1 MSKHFFCTL
10 LCFFVGCTFIFA
22 QSQRLS
28 DKYINY
34 IKKYHPLAQ
43 QQQKMHGIPASIT
56 LAQGLLE
63 SQCGESRLA
72 KVGNNH
78 FGIKCNGWT
87 GDTILKD
94 DDKIND
100 CFRRYSRAEDSFSD
114 HSAFLKRK
122 RYAPLF
128 NLKKDD
134 YAAWA
139 RTLKKCGYATDPA
152 YPDKLIRLIETYQ
165 LYKYDKNETPLF
177 ADNSKSK
184 NKVDTKYTDENITI
198 NDEQLATEIGN
209 AHVIRRRWGLYYIV
223 AHEGDTFASLAKEL
237 NVKEKNLA
245 KFNDLHKDDA
255 IAPGE
260 TIWIEQ
266 KEKEAAM
273 GNNQYTAK
281 QGDTLHSISQYYGIR
296 LKNLAKMNKLKE
308 NSIITPGTV
317 IILR

>member
-1 MSKHFFCTL
+1 
-10 LCFFVGCTFIFA
+10 
-22 QSQRLS
+22 
-28 DKYINY
+28 
-34 IKKYHPLAQ
+34 
-43 QQQKMHGIPASIT
+43 MHGIPASIT

-100 CFRRYSRAEDSFSD
+100 CFRRYARAEDSFSD

>member
-209 AHVIRRRWGLYYIV
+209 AHVIRRR
-223 AHEGDTFASLAKEL
+223 
-237 NVKEKNLA
+237 
-245 KFNDLHKDDA
+245 
-255 IAPGE
+255 
-260 TIWIEQ
+260 
-266 KEKEAAM
+266 
-273 GNNQYTAK
+273 
-281 QGDTLHSISQYYGIR
+281 
-296 LKNLAKMNKLKE
+296 
-308 NSIITPGTV
+308 
-317 IILR
+317 

>member
-100 CFRRYSRAEDSFSD
+100 CFRRYARAEDSFSD

-209 AHVIRRRWGLYYIV
+209 AHVIRRRWGIYYVV

-308 NSIITPGTV
+308 NSAITPGTV

>member
-209 AHVIRRRWGLYYIV
+209 AHVIRRRWGIYYVV

>member
-100 CFRRYSRAEDSFSD
+100 CFRRYARAEDSFSD

-198 NDEQLATEIGN
+198 NDEQLSTEIGN
-209 AHVIRRRWGLYYIV
+209 AHVIRRRWGIYYVV

>member
-34 IKKYHPLAQ
+34 IKKYYPLAQ

-100 CFRRYSRAEDSFSD
+100 CFRRYARAEDSFSD

-209 AHVIRRRWGLYYIV
+209 AHVIRRRWGIYYVV

>member
-34 IKKYHPLAQ
+34 IKKYYPLAQ

-100 CFRRYSRAEDSFSD
+100 CFRRYARAEDSFSD

>member
-100 CFRRYSRAEDSFSD
+100 CFRRYARAEDSFSD

-209 AHVIRRRWGLYYIV
+209 AHVIRRRWGIYYVV

>member
-100 CFRRYSRAEDSFSD
+100 CFRRYARAEDSVSD

-209 AHVIRRRWGLYYIV
+209 AHVIRRRWGIYYVV

>member
-100 CFRRYSRAEDSFSD
+100 CFRRYARAEDSFSD

-139 RTLKKCGYATDPA
+139 RTLMKCGYATDPA

>member
-10 LCFFVGCTFIFA
+10 LCFFVGCTFIFD

-100 CFRRYSRAEDSFSD
+100 CFRRYARAEDSFSD

>member
-100 CFRRYSRAEDSFSD
+100 CFRRYARAEDSFSD

>member
-10 LCFFVGCTFIFA
+10 LFFFVGCTFIFA

-209 AHVIRRRWGLYYIV
+209 AHVIRRRWGIYYVV

>member
-22 QSQRLS
+22 QPQRLS

-34 IKKYHPLAQ
+34 IKKYYPLAQ

-72 KVGNNH
+72 REGNNH

-100 CFRRYSRAEDSFSD
+100 CFRRYARAEDSFSD

-184 NKVDTKYTDENITI
+184 NTVDTKYTDENITI

>member
-266 KEKEAAM
+266 KEKEAPM

-281 QGDTLHSISQYYGIR
+281 QGDPPHSISQYYGIR